1 MLLKV
6 IWIGF
11 LFFHVSTAL
20 SDMLETNHPRLKRSN
35 ANEIKNATFKKVE
48 VKSDGIQEIEQL
60 LMLK

>member
-6 IWIGF
+6 IWLVL
-11 LFFHVSTAL
+11 LFFLISKSL
-20 SDMLETNHPRLKRSN
+20 SDKAERNPPRLKRSN

>member
-6 IWIGF
+6 IWIML
-11 LFFHVSTAL
+11 LFFHISKAL
-20 SDMLETNHPRLKRSN
+20 SNKAERNPPRLKRSN
-35 ANEIKNATFKKVE
+35 GNGINNATFKKVE